1 MTAVKNCSCNL
12 FDVFSITPFV
22 SLRYNFD
29 GRPGQRV
36 LFIESPEKKFI
47 LSFEEGMHCLDILTD
62 KKRLC
67 YETEYKNAKGY
78 IHQLRIE
85 NMKNVAFFHFEYE
98 SDEGETVLLPGQLC
112 SGKGYTWS
120 EKEVEPVLVEI
131 MNSITP
137 CKKEAIKKNSFC
149 SFAEKEEEKSLW
161 KKFRNL
167 FS

>member
-67 YETEYKNAKGY
+67 YEKEYKNAKGY
-78 IHQLRIE
+78 IHQLRI
-85 NMKNVAFFHFEYE
+85 
-98 SDEGETVLLPGQLC
+98 
-112 SGKGYTWS
+112 
-120 EKEVEPVLVEI
+120 
-131 MNSITP
+131 
-137 CKKEAIKKNSFC
+137 
-149 SFAEKEEEKSLW
+149 
-161 KKFRNL
+161 
-167 FS
+167 